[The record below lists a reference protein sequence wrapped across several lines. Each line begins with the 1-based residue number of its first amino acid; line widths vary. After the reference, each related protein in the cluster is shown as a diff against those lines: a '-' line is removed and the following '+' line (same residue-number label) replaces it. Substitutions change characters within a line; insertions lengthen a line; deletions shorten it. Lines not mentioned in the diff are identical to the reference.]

1 MTAFR
6 FSLRRWLGCLAL
18 LGFALALPARAE
30 TSVGYYWQS
39 VRGHLAVWWSARPV
53 TEWIEDPATAPR
65 LVERLRLAQRIRR
78 FASEALSLPD
88 NGSFTRYAQL
98 DRPFVLW
105 NVQAAPELSLDPM
118 RWCFP
123 VAGCVAYRGFFSRE
137 RADAFAGDLRGQ
149 GLDVQVGGVPA
160 YSTLGWFDDLLLS
173 SFIDYPEPELAQLIF
188 HELAHQVVYVPG
200 ETAFNESFATA
211 VELIGVR
218 RWLESSGAA
227 AAALEAWQERRVS
240 RERFVAMLAQTAQA
254 LRKAYADADTDDA
267 RRAAKRALIAELRAE
282 AVRQR
287 ALSPGFAAYDRWFAQ
302 DIGNAH
308 LMAVGLYHEAVPAFM
323 ALYREQGEDLPR
335 FFDAVRA
342 IGALSADARRAR
354 MAALDSLRR

>member
-1 MTAFR
+1 
-6 FSLRRWLGCLAL
+6 
-18 LGFALALPARAE
+18 
-30 TSVGYYWQS
+30 
-39 VRGHLAVWWSARPV
+39 
-53 TEWIEDPATAPR
+53 
-65 LVERLRLAQRIRR
+65 
-78 FASEALSLPD
+78 
-88 NGSFTRYAQL
+88 
-98 DRPFVLW
+98 
-105 NVQAAPELSLDPM
+105 
-118 RWCFP
+118 
-123 VAGCVAYRGFFSRE
+123 
-137 RADAFAGDLRGQ
+137 
-149 GLDVQVGGVPA
+149 
-160 YSTLGWFDDLLLS
+160 
-173 SFIDYPEPELAQLIF
+173 
-188 HELAHQVVYVPG
+188 
-200 ETAFNESFATA
+200 

-227 AAALEAWQERRVS
+227 AAALEAWQERRAN
-240 RERFVAMLAQTAQA
+240 RDRFVAMLAQTAQA

-335 FFDAVRA
+335 FFDAVRV